1 MNNSFGKLQT
11 LNIHSFSM
19 MIYFRTFWL
28 LLFCLTGLVPSFSA
42 AETIHDVNLSEKKIV
57 KIGVLAK
64 RGRKRALEKWPP
76 TALYLHK
83 NIPQFSFKIIPLN
96 FSDVRK
102 AVAREEIEFLITNSG
117 YYVELETEFGI
128 SRIATLKNQV
138 NNTEKN
144 VFGGVIFTRADRND
158 INEISDLVNK
168 SFFAVDR
175 ESFGGFEIAWRELHV
190 QGIRP
195 LHDLDISFLGTHD
208 AVVYGVLEGKA
219 DAGTVGTDTMER
231 MAEEGLLDLSLLKII
246 NSRSDSEKFPFLLST
261 RLYPE
266 WPFAKLKKTPVELAE
281 QVVIALLGMEP
292 DSLAAQAA
300 HISGWTVPIDYQ
312 PVHELMQ
319 ELYIGPYGRAM
330 GKITFQDSFREHRC
344 VILTFVAIFSL
355 LLLTIL
361 IVLRFN
367 RKLAVVRSSLSS
379 QLKKNRLTNK
389 ALKKSER
396 NYREIFDNTNDA
408 IFVHDLSFGTILD
421 VNQAACSMYGYTKDE
436 IKTLLIE
443 DVSSNEPPYTKNEAV
458 NWLKKSG
465 TEGSQTFE
473 WRARKKNGE
482 LFWVEVNLKKAE
494 IGGQDRLL
502 AVVRNINQRKA
513 IEEQLEQYRHHLEKL
528 VEDRTEAL
536 KKSNLKLQKKENSLA
551 EAQRI
556 AHLGSWDW
564 QVAKDELWWS
574 EEVYHIFGLDSSHVN
589 PTYETFL
596 ASVHPDDRNRI
607 KKAVNNALRRGM
619 PYSIQHRILLPD
631 KTQRIIH
638 VRGEVYL
645 DSHGKPERMIGTV
658 QNITETKQAEEEK
671 KRLESQ
677 LMQAQ
682 KMEAIGTLAGGIAH
696 DFNNTLTTIMGFS
709 ELARM
714 LPAAQNEELQDHLSH
729 IHKAGKRARD
739 LVAQILTF
747 SRKNHI
753 TTHPVQ
759 LSAIV
764 KESLKMLRAT
774 IPTTIEFRQNIPA
787 VSGQIMAD
795 PTQIHHV
802 IMNLC
807 TNAAHAMHNG
817 VGTLSVSLT
826 EKKLEHEIPGLL
838 PGLYLKLSISDTGD
852 GIPRK
857 IKNRIF
863 EPFFTTKDKGIGTGM
878 GLSVVHGIV
887 KSYGGDITF
896 TSEEGI
902 GTTFD
907 LYFPALLAVEDPGKK
922 ATSVLPRGRGE
933 RILFVDDE
941 QQVLN
946 IARKIL
952 DFLGYKVVSLTS
964 SEEALELFRVQPDN
978 FDLVLTDQTMPKMT
992 GTDLAAKM
1000 LKIRPDIPIILCTG
1014 YSASLTKKTVKEIG
1028 IKGLILKPFVVHNLA
1043 IEIKKVL

>member
-1 MNNSFGKLQT
+1 
-11 LNIHSFSM
+11 M
-19 MIYFRTFWL
+19 MIRFCTFWL
-28 LLFCLTGLVPSFSA
+28 LLFCLTGVVPSLSA
-42 AETIHDVNLSEKKIV
+42 AEMIHDENLSKEKTIR
-57 KIGVLAK
+57 IGVLAK
-64 RGRKRALEKWPP
+64 RGRERALKKWQP
-76 TALYLHK
+76 TALYLND
-83 NIPQFSFKIIPLN
+83 NIPQFSFEIVPLN

-102 AVAREEIEFLITNSG
+102 AVAGEEIEFLITNSG

-128 SRIATLKNQV
+128 SRIATLKNLLDT
-138 NNTEKN
+138 TEKN

-158 INEISDLVNK
+158 INEISDLANRT
-168 SFFAVDR
+168 FYAVDR
-175 ESFGGFEIAWRELHV
+175 ESLGGWQMAWRELHD
-190 QGIRP
+190 QGLRP
-195 LHDLDISFLGTHD
+195 LRDLEVSFLGTHD

-219 DAGTVGTDTMER
+219 DAGSVRTDTLER
-231 MAEEGLLDLSLLKII
+231 MAREGVLDLSLLKII
-246 NSRSDSEKFPFLLST
+246 NSRAASEDFPFLLST

-266 WPFAKLKKTPVELAE
+266 WPFAKMKQTPDQLAE
-281 QVVIALLGMEP
+281 RVDIALLGMEP
-292 DSLAAQAA
+292 DNLAAQAA
-300 HISGWTVPIDYQ
+300 RIGGWTVPLDYQ
-312 PVHELMQ
+312 PIHELMQ
-319 ELYIGPYGRAM
+319 ELYIGPYCKAM
-330 GKITFQDSFREHRC
+330 GKITLQDSFREHWR
-344 VILTFVAIFSL
+344 VILTFVAVFSL
-355 LLLTIL
+355 LLLIIL

-379 QLKKNRLTNK
+379 QLKKNQLAAK
-389 ALKKSER
+389 ALKNSER

-408 IFVHDLSFGTILD
+408 IFVHDRSFGTILD
-421 VNQAACSMYGYTKDE
+421 VNQATCDMYGYTKDE
-436 IKTLLIE
+436 IKALLIE
-443 DVSSNEPPYTKNEAV
+443 DVTSNEPPYTKNEAI
-458 NWLKKSG
+458 NWLKKSS
-465 TEGSQTFE
+465 TEGPQTFE

-482 LFWVEVNLKKAE
+482 LFWVEVNLKRAE

-528 VEDRTEAL
+528 VEDRTKAL
-536 KKSNLKLQKKENSLA
+536 KKSNLKLRKKENSLA

-574 EEVYHIFGLDSSHVN
+574 NEVYHIFGLDPDKSPP
-589 PTYETFL
+589 PTYKSFL
-596 ASVHPDDRNRI
+596 ASVHPDDRTRVE
-607 KKAVNNALRRGM
+607 KEMNNALLRGM
-619 PYSIQHRILLPD
+619 PYSIQHRIILPGNMH
-631 KTQRIIH
+631 RIVH

-696 DFNNTLTTIMGFS
+696 DFNNSLTAIMGFS

-714 LPAAQNEELQDHLSH
+714 LPAAQNDVLQDHLAH

-747 SRKNHI
+747 SRKNQI
-753 TTHPVQ
+753 TTHPVR
-759 LSAIV
+759 LSSIV
-764 KESLKMLRAT
+764 KEALKMLRAT
-774 IPTTIEFRQNIPA
+774 LPTTIEFRQNIPA
-787 VSGQIMAD
+787 ISGQIMAD

-802 IMNLC
+802 LMNLC

-817 VGTLSVSLT
+817 VGTLSISLT
-826 EKKLEHEIPGLL
+826 EQKLDHEIPGLL
-838 PGLYLKLSISDTGD
+838 PGPYLKLSISDTGD

-857 IKNRIF
+857 IRDRIF

-922 ATSVLPRGRGE
+922 PTSVLPRGRGE
-933 RILFVDDE
+933 RLLFVDDE
-941 QQVLN
+941 QQILN

-952 DFLGYKVVSLTS
+952 DFLGYKVVCLTS

-992 GTDLAAKM
+992 GTDLAKKM
-1000 LKIRPDIPIILCTG
+1000 LQIRPDIPIILCTG
-1014 YSASLTKKTVKEIG
+1014 YSDSLTEETVKKIG
-1028 IKGLILKPFVVHNLA
+1028 MKGLILKPFVVHNLA

>member
-1 MNNSFGKLQT
+1 
-11 LNIHSFSM
+11 M
-19 MIYFRTFWL
+19 MIRFCTFWL
-28 LLFCLTGLVPSFSA
+28 LLFCLTGVVPSLSA
-42 AETIHDVNLSEKKIV
+42 AEMIHDENLSEEKTIR
-57 KIGVLAK
+57 IGVLAK
-64 RGRKRALEKWPP
+64 RGQERALEKWQP
-76 TALYLHK
+76 TALYLNK
-83 NIPQFSFKIIPLN
+83 NIPQFSFEIVPLD

-102 AVAREEIEFLITNSG
+102 AVAEEKIEFLITNSG

-128 SRIATLKNQV
+128 SRIATLKNQL
-138 NNTEKN
+138 NSTEKN

-158 INEISDLVNK
+158 INKISDLVNRT
-168 SFFAVDR
+168 FYAVDR
-175 ESFGGFEIAWRELHV
+175 ESLGGWQMAWRELHA

-195 LHDLDISFLGTHD
+195 LHDLNISFLGTHD
-208 AVVYGVLEGKA
+208 AVVYGVLEGKG
-219 DAGTVGTDTMER
+219 DAGTVRTDTLER
-231 MAEEGLLDLSLLKII
+231 MAGEGVLDLSLLKII
-246 NSRSDSEKFPFLLST
+246 NSRADSEDFPFLLST

-266 WPFAKLKKTPVELAE
+266 WPFTKMKQTSDQLAE
-281 QVVIALLGMEP
+281 RVLIALLDLGA
-292 DSLAAQAA
+292 DSQAAQAA
-300 HISGWTVPIDYQ
+300 QISGWTVPLDYQ
-312 PVHELMQ
+312 PIHELMQ
-319 ELYIGPYGRAM
+319 ELYIGPYCRAM
-330 GKITFQDSFREHRC
+330 GKITLQDSIKEHWR
-344 VILTFVAIFSL
+344 VILTFVAVFSL
-355 LLLTIL
+355 LLLIIL

-367 RKLAVVRSSLSS
+367 RKLAVVHSSLSS
-379 QLKKNRLTNK
+379 QLKTNLRTNK
-389 ALKKSER
+389 ALKNSER

-408 IFVHDLSFGTILD
+408 IFVHDRSFSTILD
-421 VNQAACSMYGYTKDE
+421 VNQATCDMYGYTKDE
-436 IKTLLIE
+436 IKDLSIKA
-443 DVSSNEPPYTKNEAV
+443 VSSNEPPYTKIEAV
-458 NWLKKSG
+458 NWLKKNRA
-465 TEGSQTFE
+465 EGPQAFE

-482 LFWVEVNLKKAE
+482 LFWVEVNLKEAK
-494 IGGQDRLL
+494 IGGQTRLL

-528 VEDRTEAL
+528 IEDRTEAL

-564 QVAKDELWWS
+564 QVAKNELWWS
-574 EEVYHIFGLDSSHVN
+574 DEVYHIFGLD
-589 PTYETFL
+589 PDKFDATYEAFL
-596 ASVHPDDRNRI
+596 ASVHPDDRTRV
-607 KKAVNNALRRGM
+607 KKAVKNALMRGM
-619 PYSIQHRILLPD
+619 PYSIQHRIILPD
-631 KTQRIIH
+631 NTRRIIH
-638 VRGEVYL
+638 ERGEIYL

-696 DFNNTLTTIMGFS
+696 DFNNSLTTIMGFS
-709 ELARM
+709 EIARM
-714 LPAAQNEELQDHLSH
+714 LPAAQNDELQDHLSH

-759 LSAIV
+759 LSSIV
-764 KESLKMLRAT
+764 KEALKMLRAT
-774 IPTTIEFRQNIPA
+774 LPTTIEFRQNIPA

-795 PTQIHHV
+795 PTQIHHI

-817 VGTLSVSLT
+817 VGTLSISLT
-826 EKKLEHEIPGLL
+826 EKKLAHEIPGLL

-857 IKNRIF
+857 IRDRIF

-922 ATSVLPRGRGE
+922 MTSVLPRGRGE

-946 IARKIL
+946 IGRKIL
-952 DFLGYKVVSLTS
+952 DFLGYKVVCLTS
-964 SEEALELFRVQPDN
+964 SEKALELFRVQPDN

-992 GTDLAAKM
+992 GTDLAKKM
-1000 LKIRPDIPIILCTG
+1000 LQIRPDIPIILCTG
-1014 YSASLTKKTVKEIG
+1014 YSASLTEDTIKKIG
-1028 IKGLILKPFVVHNLA
+1028 MKGLILKPFVVHNLA